1 MEFNIKGS
9 SKSFAIKA
17 LSASASANKFPDVL
31 LAAGGV
37 VYDSAVKAKI
47 RIKATFSDGSS
58 IKTWKEA
65 VNYIDV
71 GGGAFGH
78 MFEGKLIQSD
88 DWNDRGIVV
97 TPQID
102 VGQGY
107 EDLDW
112 QSLDEFPPSS
122 TPGIH
127 TIVLKTANGAGTAG
141 CAVSLQIML

>member
-1 MEFNIKGS
+1 
-9 SKSFAIKA
+9 
-17 LSASASANKFPDVL
+17 
-31 LAAGGV
+31 
-37 VYDSAVKAKI
+37 
-47 RIKATFSDGSS
+47 
-58 IKTWKEA
+58 
-65 VNYIDV
+65 V